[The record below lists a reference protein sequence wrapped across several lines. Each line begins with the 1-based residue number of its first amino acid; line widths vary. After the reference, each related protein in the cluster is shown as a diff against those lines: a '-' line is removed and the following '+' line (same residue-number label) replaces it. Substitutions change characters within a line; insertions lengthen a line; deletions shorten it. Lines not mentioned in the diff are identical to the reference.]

1 MAARLSQRLSNAVKE
16 GAQRMSSLRS
26 NKGENKSVP
35 QRAVLME
42 SGYHM
47 VDQLGSGGQG
57 EVYRATDRNA
67 GEDVAVKIISKASC
81 RDPTALKAVE
91 AEIDILQ
98 SVNHAN
104 VVRLID
110 VLEDTKA
117 WYVITEL
124 LNGGDLYDRIQRGAF
139 SEAQLVKFAEYTF
152 SILKYLHTKGIA
164 HRDLKLENFMLH
176 VDNDTGVETIKLI
189 DFGFAYRKK
198 EGKKFVTDDHP
209 GTLSYQAPEI
219 VRQQPYRPEKVDVWC
234 AGVMLYSAF
243 EKAFPFYGAN
253 EREIERSILT
263 SKPVFGCSGWKAAG
277 IEFENVIASC
287 LEKDQKR
294 RPTAAQAHKKIVAIL
309 EKKCAMSPKH
319 NPRNVNLSEKDT
331 KIHRFGRSVTQM
343 LRPNSSRRGG
353 AGSSS
358 NLNGNG
364 SSRNILSSLSS
375 KKLAA

>member
-1 MAARLSQRLSNAVKE
+1 MRISARLSSALRES
-16 GAQRMSSLRS
+16 AQRMSSLRS
-26 NKGENKSVP
+26 NKGENKGGVA
-35 QRAVLME
+35 QRAVLVE
-42 SGYHM
+42 SGYYL
-47 VDQLGSGGQG
+47 VEQLGSGGQG
-57 EVYRATDRNA
+57 EVYRANDRNA
-67 GEDVAVKIISKASC
+67 GEDLAIKIISKSAC
-81 RDPTALKAVE
+81 RDESARRAVE
-91 AEIDILQ
+91 SEIEILRV
-98 SVNHAN
+98 VNHPN
-104 VVRLID
+104 VVRIID
-110 VLEDTKA
+110 VLEDARA

-152 SILKYLHTKGIA
+152 SILKYLHSKGIA

-176 VDNDTGVETIKLI
+176 VNQETGVETIKLI

-243 EKAFPFYGAN
+243 EKAFPFYGAG

-294 RPTAAQAHKKIVAIL
+294 RPTAAQAHKKIVTIL
-309 EKKCAMSPKH
+309 EKKCALSPKH
-319 NPRNVNLSEKDT
+319 NPRSVNLSEKDT
-331 KIHRFGRSVTQM
+331 KMHRFGRSVSQM
-343 LRPNSSRRGG
+343 LRPNSQRKPGG
-353 AGSSS
+353 STSNLHASQGSSK
-358 NLNGNG
+358 NLFGG
-364 SSRNILSSLSS
+364 MSS